1 MKIDK
6 VVEIKKLTLLVYY
19 TPGKCWQYAIAGKDG
34 SYESE
39 EIYYTAD
46 AAEKQG
52 REQIQL
58 LLAGWED

>member
-1 MKIDK
+1 MKIDS
-6 VVEIKKLTLLVYY
+6 VIEINELTLLVYY

-39 EIYYTAD
+39 GIYYSAD
-46 AAEKQG
+46 AAEKKG

-58 LLAGWED
+58 LLAGLED